1 MEYIELRNRLN
12 KPLLIKGLLKSG
24 RNIIIKKGDK
34 AVFHHTE
41 YKGMYQAINIALFSQ
56 CYVSWVKGSRRERP
70 YIESELE
77 SGDIAI
83 FTYENR

>member
-12 KPLLIKGLLKSG
+12 QPHSIKGVLKEW
-24 RNIIIKKGDK
+24 IIKKGDK
-34 AVFHHTE
+34 VVFHHTE

-56 CYVSWVKGSRRERP
+56 CYVSWVKGPRRERP